1 VRSDYIEHFGGLAA
15 LQARVDAFKQAI
27 EAHKGTVGVPAPTE
41 AALVEILA
49 RQNTVIEPYDPT
61 PVPGSPPDV
70 HAAMNA
76 VNLAFEALTN
86 RIFQLER
93 RVQELPRHEAL
104 MEQIAAMGRR
114 VDEGPKR
121 NEFTGQ
127 FAHLNEQFAILRQR
141 VDELSKAK

>member
-1 VRSDYIEHFGGLAA
+1 MQVRSDYIAQFGGLEA
-15 LQARVDAFKQAI
+15 LQARVEAFKQAI

-49 RQNTVIEPYDPT
+49 RQNTTIEPFDPAPT
-61 PVPGSPPDV
+61 VPDV
-70 HAAMNA
+70 HSTITA

-93 RVQELPRHEAL
+93 RVQELPRHEVL

-121 NEFTGQ
+121 DEFTGQ